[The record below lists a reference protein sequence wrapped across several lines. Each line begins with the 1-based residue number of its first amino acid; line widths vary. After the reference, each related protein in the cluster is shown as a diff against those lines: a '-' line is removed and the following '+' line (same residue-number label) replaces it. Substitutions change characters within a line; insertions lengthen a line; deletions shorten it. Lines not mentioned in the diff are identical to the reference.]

1 MLIALIVS
9 APTGNTIAQ
18 EKRFPKDVRA
28 FFWTSA
34 NKLGYRYGAMT
45 GDLSARNATH
55 TSLKRSRSMK
65 RIFVLIVLGLL
76 VSSAAVAQKT
86 NVDWDRQANF
96 SQYHTYAW
104 QKSPHP
110 GKGFWDQRIMDAV
123 DQQLQAKG
131 LTKVDSNPDMWVVYS
146 NSIHDQKEVV
156 GTGYNYGSYWGW
168 GGWGG
173 PSTTTYSTW
182 VTKIGTLVVE
192 LSDAKQHELLWRG
205 SATDTI
211 KDNSEKNIKILDK
224 AVTKLFKSYPPK

>member
-1 MLIALIVS
+1 
-9 APTGNTIAQ
+9 
-18 EKRFPKDVRA
+18 
-28 FFWTSA
+28 
-34 NKLGYRYGAMT
+34 
-45 GDLSARNATH
+45 
-55 TSLKRSRSMK
+55 MK